1 MFKAR
6 KSASRGP
13 DELKWVFFGTSRSE
27 ITVICDPWPYNNP
40 STPSGEV
47 SCPLR
52 TKSEVLNPSRR
63 GLRSEKV
70 PKSAISRHS
79 GTPKKNVF
87 ITAFRIYPRSLQ
99 YEYLRLPHGSDVPR
113 CQDRPFPR
121 RFTNFW
127 GCPRVILQRIFTPG
141 PITTLPQPPGRYPTH
156 PGPILTSQLLLEGDL
171 GPETCQ
177 NRLFRAILG
186 PPRKTYSLVL
196 SESTLDPYKMST

>member
-1 MFKAR
+1 MILQRIFTP
-6 KSASRGP
+6 G
-13 DELKWVFFGTSRSE
+13 
-27 ITVICDPWPYNNP
+27 P
-40 STPSGEV
+40 STTLPQPPGRYPTHPGPILTSQLLLEGDLGPETCQNRLFRAV
-47 SCPLR
+47 
-52 TKSEVLNPSRR
+52 SRR
-63 GLRSEKV
+63 F
-70 PKSAISRHS
+70 A
-79 GTPKKNVF
+79 
-87 ITAFRIYPRSLQ
+87 
-99 YEYLRLPHGSDVPR
+99 
-113 CQDRPFPR
+113 
-121 RFTNFW
+121 NFW